1 MKLYDCQMAPNP
13 RRVRVFLAEKGVDIP
28 KTEVSIIKGENL
40 KPEYL
45 AVNPRGL
52 LPTLELDDGNRI
64 DETIAICRYIEETQP
79 EPNLMGRDA
88 LEKAQIE
95 SWQRHMEFDGLNP
108 TGEMFRNSFEGFKNR
123 GLPGLENVQAIPE
136 LAARGKAGVERFM
149 SGWNTVSARE
159 ATLPGS
165 GTPLPISP
173 RCVWSILPVS
183 PRWAFPRPT
192 PTPNAGMRTF
202 PHDRAPRRKRSV
214 IFLLSLW
221 ERAGVRD
228 FFPTLKGAACP
239 PSRWWGMVSHH
250 ER

>member
-1 MKLYDCQMAPNP
+1 MAPNP

-28 KTEVSIIKGENL
+28 KTEVSIIEGENL

-52 LPTLELDDGNRI
+52 LPTLELDDGSRI

-108 TGEMFRNSFEGFKNR
+108 TGEMFRNSFDPFKNR

-136 LAARGKAGVERFM
+136 LAARGKAGVERFYERLEHRLSQSSYVAGERYTIADITALCVVDFASFAKM
-149 SGWNTVSARE
+149 GIPEANTNTKRWHADVS
-159 ATLPGS
+159 S
-165 GTPLPISP
+165 
-173 RCVWSILPVS
+173 
-183 PRWAFPRPT
+183 RPS
-192 PTPNAGMRTF
+192 AK
-202 PHDRAPRRKRSV
+202 A
-214 IFLLSLW
+214 
-221 ERAGVRD
+221 
-228 FFPTLKGAACP
+228 
-239 PSRWWGMVSHH
+239 
-250 ER
+250 

>member
-28 KTEVSIIKGENL
+28 KTEVSIIEGENL

-52 LPTLELDDGNRI
+52 LPTLELDDGSRI

-108 TGEMFRNSFEGFKNR
+108 TGEMFRNSFDPFKNR

-136 LAARGKAGVERFM
+136 LAARGKAGVERFYERLEHRLSQSAYVAGERYTIADITALCVVDFASFAKM
-149 SGWNTVSARE
+149 GIPEANTNTKRWHADVSAR
-159 ATLPGS
+159 
-165 GTPLPISP
+165 
-173 RCVWSILPVS
+173 
-183 PRWAFPRPT
+183 
-192 PTPNAGMRTF
+192 
-202 PHDRAPRRKRSV
+202 
-214 IFLLSLW
+214 
-221 ERAGVRD
+221 
-228 FFPTLKGAACP
+228 
-239 PSRWWGMVSHH
+239 PSAKA
-250 ER
+250 

>member
-28 KTEVSIIKGENL
+28 KTEVSIIEGENL

-64 DETIAICRYIEETQP
+64 DETIAICRYIEETHP
-79 EPNLMGRDA
+79 EPNLMGQDA

-108 TGEMFRNSFEGFKNR
+108 TGEMFRNSFDPFKNR

-136 LAARGKAGVERFM
+136 LAARGKAGVERFYERLEQRLSQSTYIAGERYTIADITALCVVDFASFAKM
-149 SGWNTVSARE
+149 GIPEANTSTRRWHADVSAR
-159 ATLPGS
+159 
-165 GTPLPISP
+165 
-173 RCVWSILPVS
+173 
-183 PRWAFPRPT
+183 
-192 PTPNAGMRTF
+192 
-202 PHDRAPRRKRSV
+202 
-214 IFLLSLW
+214 
-221 ERAGVRD
+221 
-228 FFPTLKGAACP
+228 
-239 PSRWWGMVSHH
+239 PSAKA
-250 ER
+250 

>member
-28 KTEVSIIKGENL
+28 KTEVSIIEGDNL

-64 DETIAICRYIEETQP
+64 DETVAICRYIEETQP

-108 TGEMFRNSFEGFKNR
+108 TGEMFRNSFDPFKNR

-136 LAARGKAGVERFM
+136 LAARGKAGVERFYERLEQRLSQSAYIAGERYTIADITALCVVDFASFAKM
-149 SGWNTVSARE
+149 GIPEANTNTKRWHADVS
-159 ATLPGS
+159 S
-165 GTPLPISP
+165 
-173 RCVWSILPVS
+173 
-183 PRWAFPRPT
+183 RPS
-192 PTPNAGMRTF
+192 AK
-202 PHDRAPRRKRSV
+202 A
-214 IFLLSLW
+214 
-221 ERAGVRD
+221 
-228 FFPTLKGAACP
+228 
-239 PSRWWGMVSHH
+239 
-250 ER
+250 

>member
-28 KTEVSIIKGENL
+28 KTEVGIIEGENL

-108 TGEMFRNSFEGFKNR
+108 TGEMFRNSFDPFKNR

-136 LAARGKAGVERFM
+136 LAARGKAGVERFYERLEQRLSQSTYIAGERYTIADITALCVVDFASFAKM
-149 SGWNTVSARE
+149 GIPEANTNTKRWHADVS
-159 ATLPGS
+159 S
-165 GTPLPISP
+165 
-173 RCVWSILPVS
+173 
-183 PRWAFPRPT
+183 RPS
-192 PTPNAGMRTF
+192 AK
-202 PHDRAPRRKRSV
+202 A
-214 IFLLSLW
+214 
-221 ERAGVRD
+221 
-228 FFPTLKGAACP
+228 
-239 PSRWWGMVSHH
+239 
-250 ER
+250 

>member
-28 KTEVSIIKGENL
+28 KTEVSIIEGENL

-108 TGEMFRNSFEGFKNR
+108 TGEMFRNSFDPFKNR

-136 LAARGKAGVERFM
+136 LAVRGKAGVERFYERLEQRLSQSTYIAGERYTVADITALCVVDFASFAKM
-149 SGWNTVSARE
+149 GIPEANTNTKRWHADVS
-159 ATLPGS
+159 S
-165 GTPLPISP
+165 
-173 RCVWSILPVS
+173 
-183 PRWAFPRPT
+183 RPS
-192 PTPNAGMRTF
+192 AK
-202 PHDRAPRRKRSV
+202 A
-214 IFLLSLW
+214 
-221 ERAGVRD
+221 
-228 FFPTLKGAACP
+228 
-239 PSRWWGMVSHH
+239 
-250 ER
+250 

>member
-28 KTEVSIIKGENL
+28 KTEVSIIEGENL

-52 LPTLELDDGNRI
+52 LPTLELDDGSRI

-88 LEKAQIE
+88 LEKARIE

-108 TGEMFRNSFEGFKNR
+108 TGEMFRNSFDPFKNR

-136 LAARGKAGVERFM
+136 LAARGKAGVERFYERLEHRLSQSTYIAGERYTIADITALCVVDFASFAKM
-149 SGWNTVSARE
+149 GIPEANTNTKRWHADVS
-159 ATLPGS
+159 S
-165 GTPLPISP
+165 
-173 RCVWSILPVS
+173 
-183 PRWAFPRPT
+183 RPS
-192 PTPNAGMRTF
+192 AK
-202 PHDRAPRRKRSV
+202 A
-214 IFLLSLW
+214 
-221 ERAGVRD
+221 
-228 FFPTLKGAACP
+228 
-239 PSRWWGMVSHH
+239 
-250 ER
+250 

>member
-28 KTEVSIIKGENL
+28 KTEVSIIEGENL

-108 TGEMFRNSFEGFKNR
+108 TGEMFRNSFDPFKNR

-136 LAARGKAGVERFM
+136 LATRGKAGVERFYERLEQRLSQSTYIAGERYTVADITALCVVDFASFAKM
-149 SGWNTVSARE
+149 GIPEANTNTKRWHADVSAR
-159 ATLPGS
+159 
-165 GTPLPISP
+165 
-173 RCVWSILPVS
+173 
-183 PRWAFPRPT
+183 
-192 PTPNAGMRTF
+192 
-202 PHDRAPRRKRSV
+202 
-214 IFLLSLW
+214 
-221 ERAGVRD
+221 
-228 FFPTLKGAACP
+228 
-239 PSRWWGMVSHH
+239 PSAKA
-250 ER
+250 

>member
-28 KTEVSIIKGENL
+28 KTEVSIIEGDNL

-108 TGEMFRNSFEGFKNR
+108 TGEMFRNSFDPFKNR

-136 LAARGKAGVERFM
+136 LAVRGKAGVERFYERLEQRLSQSTYIAGERYTVADITALCVVDFASFAKM
-149 SGWNTVSARE
+149 GIPEANTNTKRWHADVS
-159 ATLPGS
+159 S
-165 GTPLPISP
+165 
-173 RCVWSILPVS
+173 
-183 PRWAFPRPT
+183 RPS
-192 PTPNAGMRTF
+192 AK
-202 PHDRAPRRKRSV
+202 A
-214 IFLLSLW
+214 
-221 ERAGVRD
+221 
-228 FFPTLKGAACP
+228 
-239 PSRWWGMVSHH
+239 
-250 ER
+250 

>member
-28 KTEVSIIKGENL
+28 KTEVSIIEGENL

-52 LPTLELDDGNRI
+52 LPTLELDDGSRI

-108 TGEMFRNSFEGFKNR
+108 TGEMFRNSFDPFKNR

-136 LAARGKAGVERFM
+136 LAARGKAGVERFYERLEQRLSQSAYVAGERYTVADITALCVVDFASFAKM
-149 SGWNTVSARE
+149 GIPEANTNTKRWHADVS
-159 ATLPGS
+159 S
-165 GTPLPISP
+165 
-173 RCVWSILPVS
+173 
-183 PRWAFPRPT
+183 RPS
-192 PTPNAGMRTF
+192 AK
-202 PHDRAPRRKRSV
+202 A
-214 IFLLSLW
+214 
-221 ERAGVRD
+221 
-228 FFPTLKGAACP
+228 
-239 PSRWWGMVSHH
+239 
-250 ER
+250 

>member
-28 KTEVSIIKGENL
+28 KTEVSIIEGENL

-95 SWQRHMEFDGLNP
+95 SWQRRMEFDGLNP
-108 TGEMFRNSFEGFKNR
+108 TGEMFRNSFDPFKNR

-136 LAARGKAGVERFM
+136 LATRGKAGVERFYERLEQRLSQSIYIAGERYTVADITALCVVDFASFAKM
-149 SGWNTVSARE
+149 GIPEANTNTKRWHADVS
-159 ATLPGS
+159 S
-165 GTPLPISP
+165 
-173 RCVWSILPVS
+173 
-183 PRWAFPRPT
+183 RPS
-192 PTPNAGMRTF
+192 AK
-202 PHDRAPRRKRSV
+202 A
-214 IFLLSLW
+214 
-221 ERAGVRD
+221 
-228 FFPTLKGAACP
+228 
-239 PSRWWGMVSHH
+239 
-250 ER
+250 

>member
-28 KTEVSIIKGENL
+28 KTEVNIIEGENL

-79 EPNLMGRDA
+79 EPNLMGQDA

-108 TGEMFRNSFEGFKNR
+108 TGEMFRNSFDPFKNR

-136 LAARGKAGVERFM
+136 LAARGKAGVERFYERLEQRLSQSTYIAGERYTIADITALCVVDFASFAKM
-149 SGWNTVSARE
+149 GIPEANTNTKRWHADVSAR
-159 ATLPGS
+159 
-165 GTPLPISP
+165 
-173 RCVWSILPVS
+173 
-183 PRWAFPRPT
+183 
-192 PTPNAGMRTF
+192 
-202 PHDRAPRRKRSV
+202 
-214 IFLLSLW
+214 
-221 ERAGVRD
+221 
-228 FFPTLKGAACP
+228 
-239 PSRWWGMVSHH
+239 PSAKA
-250 ER
+250 

>member
-28 KTEVSIIKGENL
+28 KTEVGIIEGENL

-108 TGEMFRNSFEGFKNR
+108 TGEMFRNSFDPFKNR

-136 LAARGKAGVERFM
+136 LAARGKAGVERFYERLEQRLSQSTYIAGERYTIADITALCVVDFASFAKM
-149 SGWNTVSARE
+149 GIPEANTNTKRWHTDVS
-159 ATLPGS
+159 S
-165 GTPLPISP
+165 
-173 RCVWSILPVS
+173 
-183 PRWAFPRPT
+183 RPS
-192 PTPNAGMRTF
+192 AK
-202 PHDRAPRRKRSV
+202 A
-214 IFLLSLW
+214 
-221 ERAGVRD
+221 
-228 FFPTLKGAACP
+228 
-239 PSRWWGMVSHH
+239 
-250 ER
+250 

>member
-28 KTEVSIIKGENL
+28 KTEVSIIEGENL

-88 LEKAQIE
+88 LEKARIE

-108 TGEMFRNSFEGFKNR
+108 TGEMFRNSFDPFKNR

-136 LAARGKAGVERFM
+136 LAARGKAGVERFYERLEHRLSQSTYIAGERYTIADITALCVVDFASFAKM
-149 SGWNTVSARE
+149 GIPEANTNTKRWHADVS
-159 ATLPGS
+159 S
-165 GTPLPISP
+165 
-173 RCVWSILPVS
+173 
-183 PRWAFPRPT
+183 RPS
-192 PTPNAGMRTF
+192 AK
-202 PHDRAPRRKRSV
+202 A
-214 IFLLSLW
+214 
-221 ERAGVRD
+221 
-228 FFPTLKGAACP
+228 
-239 PSRWWGMVSHH
+239 
-250 ER
+250 

>member
-28 KTEVSIIKGENL
+28 KTEVSIIEGENL

-52 LPTLELDDGNRI
+52 LPTLELDDGSRI

-108 TGEMFRNSFEGFKNR
+108 TGEMFRNSFDPFKNR

-136 LAARGKAGVERFM
+136 LAARGKAGVERFYERLEQRLSQSAYIAGERYTVADITALCVVDFASFAKM
-149 SGWNTVSARE
+149 GIPEANTNTKRWHADVS
-159 ATLPGS
+159 S
-165 GTPLPISP
+165 
-173 RCVWSILPVS
+173 
-183 PRWAFPRPT
+183 RPS
-192 PTPNAGMRTF
+192 AK
-202 PHDRAPRRKRSV
+202 A
-214 IFLLSLW
+214 
-221 ERAGVRD
+221 
-228 FFPTLKGAACP
+228 
-239 PSRWWGMVSHH
+239 
-250 ER
+250 

>member
-28 KTEVSIIKGENL
+28 KTEVSIIEGENL

-108 TGEMFRNSFEGFKNR
+108 TGEMFRNSFDPFKNR

-136 LAARGKAGVERFM
+136 LAARGKAGVERFYERLEQRLSQSTYIAGERYTVADITALCVVDFASFAKM
-149 SGWNTVSARE
+149 GIPEANTNTKRWHADVSAR
-159 ATLPGS
+159 
-165 GTPLPISP
+165 
-173 RCVWSILPVS
+173 
-183 PRWAFPRPT
+183 
-192 PTPNAGMRTF
+192 
-202 PHDRAPRRKRSV
+202 
-214 IFLLSLW
+214 
-221 ERAGVRD
+221 
-228 FFPTLKGAACP
+228 
-239 PSRWWGMVSHH
+239 PSAKA
-250 ER
+250 

>member
-28 KTEVSIIKGENL
+28 KTEVSIIEGENL

-52 LPTLELDDGNRI
+52 LPTLELDDGSRI

-108 TGEMFRNSFEGFKNR
+108 TGEMFRNSFDPFKNR

-136 LAARGKAGVERFM
+136 LAARGKAGVERFYERLEQRLSQSAYVAGERYTVADITALCVVDFASFAKM
-149 SGWNTVSARE
+149 GIPEANTNTKRWHEDVS
-159 ATLPGS
+159 S
-165 GTPLPISP
+165 
-173 RCVWSILPVS
+173 
-183 PRWAFPRPT
+183 RPS
-192 PTPNAGMRTF
+192 AK
-202 PHDRAPRRKRSV
+202 A
-214 IFLLSLW
+214 
-221 ERAGVRD
+221 
-228 FFPTLKGAACP
+228 
-239 PSRWWGMVSHH
+239 
-250 ER
+250 

>member
-28 KTEVSIIKGENL
+28 KTEVSIIEGENL

-108 TGEMFRNSFEGFKNR
+108 TGEMFRNSFDPFKNR

-136 LAARGKAGVERFM
+136 LAARGKAGVERFYERLEQRLSQSTYIAGERYTVADITALCVVDFASFAKM
-149 SGWNTVSARE
+149 GIPEANANTKRWHADVSAR
-159 ATLPGS
+159 
-165 GTPLPISP
+165 
-173 RCVWSILPVS
+173 
-183 PRWAFPRPT
+183 
-192 PTPNAGMRTF
+192 
-202 PHDRAPRRKRSV
+202 
-214 IFLLSLW
+214 
-221 ERAGVRD
+221 
-228 FFPTLKGAACP
+228 
-239 PSRWWGMVSHH
+239 PSAKA
-250 ER
+250 

>member
-13 RRVRVFLAEKGVDIP
+13 RRVRVFLAEKGVNIP
-28 KTEVSIIKGENL
+28 KTEVSIIEGENL

-136 LAARGKAGVERFM
+136 LAARGKAGVERFYERLEQRLSQRSYVAGERYTVADITALCVVDFAGFAKM
-149 SGWNTVSARE
+149 GIPEANTSTKRWHADVS
-159 ATLPGS
+159 S
-165 GTPLPISP
+165 
-173 RCVWSILPVS
+173 
-183 PRWAFPRPT
+183 RPS
-192 PTPNAGMRTF
+192 AK
-202 PHDRAPRRKRSV
+202 A
-214 IFLLSLW
+214 
-221 ERAGVRD
+221 
-228 FFPTLKGAACP
+228 
-239 PSRWWGMVSHH
+239 
-250 ER
+250 

>member
-28 KTEVSIIKGENL
+28 KTEVSIIEGENL

-45 AVNPRGL
+45 AV

-108 TGEMFRNSFEGFKNR
+108 TGEMFRNSFDPFKNR

-136 LAARGKAGVERFM
+136 LAARGKAGVERFYERLEQRLSQSTYIAGERYTVADITALCVVDFASFAKM
-149 SGWNTVSARE
+149 GIPEANTNTKRWHADVS
-159 ATLPGS
+159 S
-165 GTPLPISP
+165 
-173 RCVWSILPVS
+173 
-183 PRWAFPRPT
+183 RPS
-192 PTPNAGMRTF
+192 AK
-202 PHDRAPRRKRSV
+202 A
-214 IFLLSLW
+214 
-221 ERAGVRD
+221 
-228 FFPTLKGAACP
+228 
-239 PSRWWGMVSHH
+239 
-250 ER
+250 

>member
-52 LPTLELDDGNRI
+52 LPTLELDDGNR
-64 DETIAICRYIEETQP
+64 IEETQP

-136 LAARGKAGVERFM
+136 LAARGKAGVERFYERLEHRLSQRSYVAGERYTVADITALCVVDFAGFAKM
-149 SGWNTVSARE
+149 GIPEANTNTKRWHADVS
-159 ATLPGS
+159 S
-165 GTPLPISP
+165 
-173 RCVWSILPVS
+173 
-183 PRWAFPRPT
+183 RPS
-192 PTPNAGMRTF
+192 AK
-202 PHDRAPRRKRSV
+202 A
-214 IFLLSLW
+214 
-221 ERAGVRD
+221 
-228 FFPTLKGAACP
+228 
-239 PSRWWGMVSHH
+239 
-250 ER
+250 

>member
-28 KTEVSIIKGENL
+28 KTEVSIIDGENL

-52 LPTLELDDGNRI
+52 LPTLELDDGSRI

-108 TGEMFRNSFEGFKNR
+108 TGEMFRNSFDPFKNR

-136 LAARGKAGVERFM
+136 LAARGKAGVERFYERLEHRLSQSAYVAGERYTIADITALCVVDFASFAKM
-149 SGWNTVSARE
+149 GIPEANTNTKRWHADVSAR
-159 ATLPGS
+159 
-165 GTPLPISP
+165 
-173 RCVWSILPVS
+173 
-183 PRWAFPRPT
+183 
-192 PTPNAGMRTF
+192 
-202 PHDRAPRRKRSV
+202 
-214 IFLLSLW
+214 
-221 ERAGVRD
+221 
-228 FFPTLKGAACP
+228 
-239 PSRWWGMVSHH
+239 PSAKA
-250 ER
+250 

>member
-28 KTEVSIIKGENL
+28 KTEVSIIEGENL

-52 LPTLELDDGNRI
+52 LPTLELDDGSRI

-108 TGEMFRNSFEGFKNR
+108 TGEMFRNSFDPFKNR

-136 LAARGKAGVERFM
+136 LAARGKAGVERFYERLEQRLSQSAYIAGERYTVADITALCVVDFASFAKM
-149 SGWNTVSARE
+149 GIPEANTNTKRWHADVSAR
-159 ATLPGS
+159 
-165 GTPLPISP
+165 
-173 RCVWSILPVS
+173 
-183 PRWAFPRPT
+183 
-192 PTPNAGMRTF
+192 
-202 PHDRAPRRKRSV
+202 
-214 IFLLSLW
+214 
-221 ERAGVRD
+221 
-228 FFPTLKGAACP
+228 
-239 PSRWWGMVSHH
+239 PSAKA
-250 ER
+250 

>member
-28 KTEVSIIKGENL
+28 KTEVSIIEGENL

-108 TGEMFRNSFEGFKNR
+108 TGEMFRNSFDPFKNR
-123 GLPGLENVQAIPE
+123 ALPGLENVQAIPE
-136 LAARGKAGVERFM
+136 LAARGKAGVERFYERLEQRLSQSAYVAGERYTIADITALCVVDFASFAKM
-149 SGWNTVSARE
+149 GIPEANTNTKRWHADVS
-159 ATLPGS
+159 S
-165 GTPLPISP
+165 
-173 RCVWSILPVS
+173 
-183 PRWAFPRPT
+183 RPS
-192 PTPNAGMRTF
+192 AQ
-202 PHDRAPRRKRSV
+202 A
-214 IFLLSLW
+214 
-221 ERAGVRD
+221 
-228 FFPTLKGAACP
+228 
-239 PSRWWGMVSHH
+239 
-250 ER
+250 

>member
-28 KTEVSIIKGENL
+28 KTEVSIIDGENL

-52 LPTLELDDGNRI
+52 LPTLELDDGSRI

-88 LEKAQIE
+88 LEKAQVE

-108 TGEMFRNSFEGFKNR
+108 TGEMFRNSFDPFKNR

-136 LAARGKAGVERFM
+136 LAARGKAGVERFYERLEQRLSQSAYIAGERYTIADITALCVVDFASFAKM
-149 SGWNTVSARE
+149 GIPEANTSTKRWHADVS
-159 ATLPGS
+159 S
-165 GTPLPISP
+165 
-173 RCVWSILPVS
+173 
-183 PRWAFPRPT
+183 RPS
-192 PTPNAGMRTF
+192 AK
-202 PHDRAPRRKRSV
+202 A
-214 IFLLSLW
+214 
-221 ERAGVRD
+221 
-228 FFPTLKGAACP
+228 
-239 PSRWWGMVSHH
+239 
-250 ER
+250 

>member
-28 KTEVSIIKGENL
+28 KTEVSIIEGENL

-108 TGEMFRNSFEGFKNR
+108 TGEMFRNSFDPFKNR

-136 LAARGKAGVERFM
+136 LAVRGKAGVERFYERLEQRLSQSTYIAGERYTVADITALCVVDFASFAKM
-149 SGWNTVSARE
+149 GIPEANTNTKRWHADVSAR
-159 ATLPGS
+159 
-165 GTPLPISP
+165 
-173 RCVWSILPVS
+173 
-183 PRWAFPRPT
+183 
-192 PTPNAGMRTF
+192 
-202 PHDRAPRRKRSV
+202 
-214 IFLLSLW
+214 
-221 ERAGVRD
+221 
-228 FFPTLKGAACP
+228 
-239 PSRWWGMVSHH
+239 PSAKA
-250 ER
+250 